1 MVASWTSPDPQSNRD
16 GGLLVS
22 LRGTSNSVD
31 VLAENA
37 NHTVLALD
45 ETAMMQAKD
54 LESLVFSVTSGA
66 GKARMNIT
74 GQGLRKSSVW
84 QTFVLISGEQSLAQR
99 FEDATGKKMAKGA
112 AARLLDVDVDAL
124 DVTVGDLD
132 ALRRIEGGMLE
143 NFGWAG
149 PAFVQGLVGGGY
161 LDRVGELQARLDQL
175 MKGLN
180 KGEAGLVGRAARVAA
195 LLLLGAELAE
205 EFGVLSV
212 GNAKSVADAVD
223 VIWGDFAESE
233 AANPQETMV
242 GEMRQWIA
250 SRLNMSIFSVDD
262 TARHSVEA
270 DGWFEGDTV
279 YLLAT
284 RITKPSKG
292 AAQRKAVVK
301 ALEEA
306 GVLQREKRDRTTSSY
321 IPKRGAV
328 LHYRINAA
336 KLGLVLDPDFE
347 EAAPEK

>member
-1 MVASWTSPDPQSNRD
+1 
-16 GGLLVS
+16 
-22 LRGTSNSVD
+22 
-31 VLAENA
+31 
-37 NHTVLALD
+37 
-45 ETAMMQAKD
+45 
-54 LESLVFSVTSGA
+54 
-66 GKARMNIT
+66 
-74 GQGLRKSSVW
+74 
-84 QTFVLISGEQSLAQR
+84 
-99 FEDATGKKMAKGA
+99 
-112 AARLLDVDVDAL
+112 
-124 DVTVGDLD
+124 
-132 ALRRIEGGMLE
+132 
-143 NFGWAG
+143 
-149 PAFVQGLVGGGY
+149 LVGGGY